1 VTIVDAYAHVGLPR
15 FIAIDDYRALMAEAN
30 IDAAVLVAFGA
41 CADLRRIHSA
51 CKAYPER
58 FRAVGVPLGRDRC
71 EVESFL
77 SAQLAAGFAGIRV
90 EPRHIREQPW
100 ILDLV
105 WRHDGF
111 VYAVGDLSAEEDA
124 TTLLRALNSGE
135 GRLVVAP
142 HMAGCGRGRAEEP
155 RGAWDELLGHER
167 FAVIMSRQG
176 AYPAAIAAS
185 WAQVLVARV
194 GLRRLMWGSEVPVL
208 FWRDESLFD
217 ALHWYDQLALAPG
230 LRRDFL
236 AANATRLL
244 FERPVEVR
252 PLNLPFEP
260 VTRQDSVPAPVFPAG
275 QFFAPET
282 VGRLIHDWL
291 RSGGPNDTKLSGHIE
306 GLLSKI
312 LGPVDPG
319 QPDESA
325 SAH

>member
-1 VTIVDAYAHVGLPR
+1 
-15 FIAIDDYRALMAEAN
+15 MAEAN

-58 FRAVGVPLGRDRC
+58 FRAVGVPLGRDRS

-111 VYAVGDLSAEEDA
+111 VYAVGDLSAEEHA
-124 TTLLRALNSGE
+124 TTLLRALDSG
-135 GRLVVAP
+135 GRRLVVAP
-142 HMAGCGRGRAEEP
+142 HMAGCGQGRAEEP

-185 WAQVLVARV
+185 WAEILVARV

-208 FWRDESLFD
+208 FWRDEFLLD
-217 ALHWYDQLALAPG
+217 ALHWYDQLALAPD

-236 AANATRLL
+236 ATNATRLL

-252 PLNLPFEP
+252 PLNLPIRARYASGFRP
-260 VTRQDSVPAPVFPAG
+260 RAG
-275 QFFAPET
+275 LPCRTVLSPET
-282 VGRLIHDWL
+282 VGRLVHDWL
-291 RSGGPNDTKLSGHIE
+291 
-306 GLLSKI
+306 KI
-312 LGPVDPG
+312 GVDEKDG
-319 QPDESA
+319 
-325 SAH
+325 